1 MGTGVERPSYAHGV
15 PRRAFLV
22 VPILA
27 LLVAGCGGGS
37 GSAAQDGAS
46 PFRSRFEGADFGS
59 PKQLADFA
67 LREQRGELVRLSSRR
82 GKVVLV
88 TFLYTECPDVCPV
101 IADNLNLA
109 LRELGSDRE
118 SVRVLAV
125 SLVGTREELEPVWK
139 AYGVTAVARNPELV
153 DHSSF
158 TLLVDRQ
165 GLGRAVFD
173 AAARPNAFV
182 HDVRLLLAG

>member
-27 LLVAGCGGGS
+27 LLVAGCSGGS

-46 PFRSRFEGADFGS
+46 PFRSRFEGAEFGS

-67 LREQRGELVRLSSRR
+67 LRDQRGELVRLSSQR

-88 TFLYTECPDVCPV
+88 T
-101 IADNLNLA
+101 
-109 LRELGSDRE
+109 
-118 SVRVLAV
+118 
-125 SLVGTREELEPVWK
+125 
-139 AYGVTAVARNPELV
+139 
-153 DHSSF
+153 
-158 TLLVDRQ
+158 LLVRRH
-165 GLGRAVFD
+165 GLGCAVFD